1 MKFANYLTKISG
13 VSIYPLFSLILFAL
27 FFTLVIIWAYKT
39 DSVTVEYIEN
49 LPLEDGNTSK

>member
-13 VSIYPLFSLILFAL
+13 VSIYPLFSLILFVL

>member
-13 VSIYPLFSLILFAL
+13 VSIYPLFSLILFVL
-27 FFTLVIIWAYKT
+27 FFTLVIVWAYKT

>member
-13 VSIYPLFSLILFAL
+13 VSIYPLFSLILFVL

-49 LPLEDGNTSK
+49 LQLEDGNTSK

>member
-1 MKFANYLTKISG
+1 MKFANYLTKVAG
-13 VSIYPLFSLILFAL
+13 GSIYPLFSLILVVL
-27 FFTLVIIWAYKT
+27 FFALVIIWAYKT

>member
-1 MKFANYLTKISG
+1 MKFADYLTKISG
-13 VSIYPLFSLILFAL
+13 VSIYPLFSLILFVL